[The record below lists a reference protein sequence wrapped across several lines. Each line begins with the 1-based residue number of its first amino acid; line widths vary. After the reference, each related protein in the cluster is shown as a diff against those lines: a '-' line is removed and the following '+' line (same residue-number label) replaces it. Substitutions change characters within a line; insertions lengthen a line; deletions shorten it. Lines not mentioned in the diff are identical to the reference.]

1 MKPKS
6 PEKYTMICMRG
17 RLRAAHAYIFGDA
30 LVKMTENPYKF
41 GNGLAILDKR
51 CYRKL
56 DNLWE
61 VTVYANRNQ
70 DF

>member
-1 MKPKS
+1 MKPKF

-17 RLRAAHAYIFGDA
+17 RPGAVHAYIFQNI

-51 CYRKL
+51 CYRRL